1 MTRKEPNVHEVMVV
15 QVMRTAEILRVKIGT
30 LLKEY
35 ELTPA
40 QYNIMRILRGAKM
53 AISLGEV
60 KERMHVDTSDVSRLI
75 DRLVKKDLV
84 GRNICPENRRKL
96 DVCISESGLA
106 TLIELDKKMSENLD
120 GFYAEVI
127 SREKAKEIT
136 EVLSW
141 IGMKKEVLK
150 S

>member
-1 MTRKEPNVHEVMVV
+1 MTRKESNVHELLVV
-15 QVMRTAEILRVKIGT
+15 QVMRTAELLRMKTGA

-75 DRLVKKDLV
+75 DRLVKKELV
-84 GRNICPENRRKL
+84 ARNICPENRRKL
-96 DVCISESGLA
+96 DVCISESGLG
-106 TLIELDKKMSENLD
+106 TLKELDKKISETLD
-120 GFYAEVI
+120 GFYADVI
-127 SREKAKEIT
+127 SPEKAKEMT
-136 EVLSW
+136 EMLSW
-141 IGMKKEVLK
+141 IGMKKEVIIC
-150 S
+150 